1 MRLAARSFEATA
13 MNSSSPA
20 AQVDPVLVR
29 EALQQLLQSS
39 FVPAGSVLARML
51 SHVVERTLAGDGRS
65 IKAYTIAVEAFG
77 RSPDFD
83 PDRDSTVRVTAMRLR
98 TALDLYYAG
107 PGADD
112 PLRIRMV
119 PGSYRPIF
127 ETVETPAE
135 PPVPVRTA
143 SAEAGPVRI
152 PETPAPGVRIPALSG
167 WLVAVT
173 IILLMDVA
181 MTVSLMANQ
190 MRGEE
195 TSQTEVVKPATK
207 GVRAAEKRPQPSLVY
222 DLIRHDVQRSYQQVV
237 E

>member
-1 MRLAARSFEATA
+1 

-29 EALQQLLQSS
+29 DALQQLLQSS

-51 SHVVERTLAGDGRS
+51 SHVVERTLAGDSRS

-98 TALDLYYAG
+98 NALDLYYAG

-127 ETVETPAE
+127 ERLETPAE
-135 PPVPVRTA
+135 PPVAVRAAVAEADPVRN
-143 SAEAGPVRI
+143 
-152 PETPAPGVRIPALSG
+152 PEPPAQRSRVPALFG
-167 WLVAVT
+167 WLAAVT
-173 IILLMDVA
+173 LILLMNVA

-190 MRGEE
+190 RRSEE
-195 TSQTEVVKPATK
+195 IGGPEIAKPATK
-207 GVRAAEKRPQPSLVY
+207 GIRAAEKPATHGLVY
-222 DLIRHDVQRSYQQVV
+222 DLIRHNVQQSYHQAV

>member
-1 MRLAARSFEATA
+1 MSP
-13 MNSSSPA
+13 SSPA
-20 AQVDPVLVR
+20 AQADPVLVR

-51 SHVVERTLAGDGRS
+51 SHVVERTLAGDARS

-98 TALDLYYAG
+98 SALDLYYAG
-107 PGADD
+107 PGAGD

-127 ETVETPAE
+127 ESVEAPSG
-135 PPVPVRTA
+135 PPVPARAALADTLPA
-143 SAEAGPVRI
+143 RSA
-152 PETPAPGVRIPALSG
+152 ETPAPRVRVPALAG
-167 WLVAVT
+167 WLAAVT
-173 IILLMDVA
+173 IILLLDVA

-195 TSQTEVVKPATK
+195 ASETEIVKPASK
-207 GVRAAEKRPQPSLVY
+207 GVRAAEKPATHSLVY
-222 DLIRHDVQRSYQQVV
+222 DLIRHNVQRSYQQTV

>member
-1 MRLAARSFEATA
+1 
-13 MNSSSPA
+13 MNPSSPA

-29 EALQQLLQSS
+29 EALQQLLNSS

-107 PGADD
+107 PGAGDSV
-112 PLRIRMV
+112 RIRMV

-135 PPVPVRTA
+135 PPVPLRPTPTE
-143 SAEAGPVRI
+143 SAPVRDA
-152 PETPAPGVRIPALSG
+152 ETPAPRTRIPALAG
-167 WLVAVT
+167 WLAAVT
-173 IILLMDVA
+173 IILALDVA

-195 TSQTEVVKPATK
+195 PSETEVVKPASK
-207 GVRAAEKRPQPSLVY
+207 GIRAAEKPSAQSHVY
-222 DLIRHDVQRSYQQVV
+222 DLIRQDVQRSYQQSVD
-237 E
+237 